1 VAGSRRRPR
10 AEPLRTSRLRLDP
23 LTVADAD
30 EMVPVL
36 ADPALYRF
44 TGGSPPSAADLRRR
58 YRAQVAGCSPDGAQG
73 WLNWIVREVGTGRPV
88 GYVQATVE
96 QRRGRPSAEVAWV
109 IEPGSAGRGFASEAA
124 AAMVGWLCARAI
136 APVTAHVHPA
146 HHASAR
152 VAERIGL
159 VRTGAVVDG
168 EDVWS
173 TADPLSGGR
182 S

>member
-1 VAGSRRRPR
+1 VAGSRPWPR
-10 AEPLRTSRLRLDP
+10 AEPLRTPRLRLDP
-23 LTVADAD
+23 LTVADAE

-44 TGGSPPSAADLRRR
+44 TGGSPPSAGDLRRR
-58 YRAQVAGCSPDGAQG
+58 YRAQVAGSSPDGAQG
-73 WLNWIVREVGTGRPV
+73 WLNWVVRESATGRPV

-96 QRRGRPSAEVAWV
+96 QRPSGRSAEVAWV
-109 IEPGSAGRGFASEAA
+109 IEPRSAGRALASEAA
-124 AAMVGWLCARAI
+124 AAMVGWLRARGI

-146 HHASAR
+146 HCASAR

-159 VRTGAVVDG
+159 VRSGVVVDG
-168 EDVWS
+168 EDVWT
-173 TADPLSGGR
+173 TAEPLSGGR

>member
-1 VAGSRRRPR
+1 MAGSRRWPR

-23 LTVADAD
+23 LTVADAE

-44 TGGSPPSAADLRRR
+44 TGGSPPSAGDLRRR
-58 YRAQVAGCSPDGAQG
+58 YRAQVAGSSPDGAQG
-73 WLNWIVREVGTGRPV
+73 WLNWIVRESATGRPV

-96 QRRGRPSAEVAWV
+96 QHRSAEVAWV
-109 IEPGSAGRGFASEAA
+109 IEPRSAGRGLASEAA
-124 AAMVGWLCARAI
+124 AAMVGWLRGRGV
-136 APVTAHVHPA
+136 APVTAHVHPV
-146 HHASAR
+146 HRASAR

-159 VRTGAVVDG
+159 VRTGVVVDG
-168 EDVWS
+168 EDVWT
-173 TADPLSGGR
+173 TAEPLSGGR